1 MKNTILIFLLSLFC
15 ISANAQSDSTESIE
29 APQESNPKKSAIKA
43 EAPSVFTYVEQMPE
57 YAGGESEMLRFIKEN
72 LKYPE
77 EALEEGLE
85 AKVYVKFVVDE
96 NGAIN
101 NVTSVRP
108 AGSGFDEEA
117 IRVVESMPEWKPGKQ
132 NGKAVKVHFQIPIRF
147 SIPKEESDKNEE

>member
-1 MKNTILIFLLSLFC
+1 MKNTILIFFLSLFC
-15 ISANAQSDSTESIE
+15 ISANAQNDSTETVE
-29 APQESNPKKSAIKA
+29 APQESNTKKSTIKA

-57 YAGGESEMLRFIKEN
+57 YAGGETEMLLFIKEN

-96 NGAIN
+96 NGAIS
-101 NVTSVRP
+101 NVISVRP
-108 AGSGFDEEA
+108 AGNGFDEEA

-132 NGKAVKVHFQIPIRF
+132 NGRAVKVHFQIPIRF
-147 SIPKEESDKNEE
+147 SIPNEESDKKEE

>member
-1 MKNTILIFLLSLFC
+1 MSVQ
-15 ISANAQSDSTESIE
+15 AQNDSTEATE
-29 APQESNPKKSAIKA
+29 TTQENNPKKSAIKA

-57 YAGGESEMLRFIKEN
+57 YPGGAAEMLRFIKEN

-85 AKVYVKFVVDE
+85 AKVFVKFVVDE

-108 AGSGFDEEA
+108 AGNGFDEEA

-132 NGKAVKVHFQIPIRF
+132 NGQAVKVNFQIPIRF
-147 SIPKEESDKNEE
+147 SIPKEENDKNEE